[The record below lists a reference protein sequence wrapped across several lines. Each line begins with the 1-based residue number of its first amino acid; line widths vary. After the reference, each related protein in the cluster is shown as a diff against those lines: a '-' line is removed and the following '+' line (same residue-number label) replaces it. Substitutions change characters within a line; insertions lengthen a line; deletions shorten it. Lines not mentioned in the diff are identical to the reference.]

1 MFEFTG
7 KVAVITGAA
16 SGFGRAF
23 ADKGAAFGMKL
34 VLADV
39 NPDALAQT
47 VDALRAAG
55 AEAIGVP
62 TDVARASQVEALAQA
77 ALDAFG
83 KVHLLFNNAGVG
95 SGGFLWESSANDW
108 EWVFG
113 VNVMGVAHGV
123 RVFAP
128 IMLAQ
133 GEPAHIVNTAS
144 VAGLLSPPAMGI
156 YNASKHAVVSLTE
169 TLYHD
174 LLLAQAGQVAQAVQA
189 SQTSQAS
196 QAEQATPPTTAQHV
210 SGPVGCSLLCPAFVP
225 TGIANAER
233 ARPASLRNE
242 GAPTRSQIAAG
253 KQLQRAVQSGKLS
266 AADVADITFEAIAAR
281 RFYVITH
288 PGIMAT
294 VELRHED
301 IEHLRNPTDPMSL
314 KPEVRNAN

>member
-1 MFEFTG
+1 MFEFAG

-23 ADKGAAFGMKL
+23 AEKGASLGMKL

-39 NPDALAQT
+39 NPEALRQT
-47 VDALRAAG
+47 VDALRAGG

-62 TDVARASQVEALAQA
+62 TDVSDAAQVEALAQA

-108 EWVFG
+108 AWVFN
-113 VNVMGVAHGV
+113 VNVMGVANGV
-123 RVFAP
+123 RAFTP
-128 IMLAQ
+128 IMLRQ
-133 GEPAHIVNTAS
+133 NEPAHIVNTAS

-174 LLLAQAGQVAQAVQA
+174 LQLAQAAKPADGG
-189 SQTSQAS
+189 
-196 QAEQATPPTTAQHV
+196 E
-210 SGPVGCSLLCPAFVP
+210 VGCSLLCPAFVP
-225 TGIANAER
+225 TGIADAER
-233 ARPASLRNE
+233 ARPAELRNDS
-242 GAPTRSQIAAG
+242 GPTRSQIAAG
-253 KQLQRAVQSGKLS
+253 KQLHRAVQSGKLS

-281 RFYVITH
+281 RFYIVTH

-294 VELRHED
+294 VKLRHED
-301 IEHLRNPTDPMSL
+301 IEQLRNPTDPMSL
-314 KPEVRNAN
+314 KPEVKNES

>member
-1 MFEFTG
+1 MFEFAD

-23 ADKGAAFGMKL
+23 AQKGAALGMKL

-39 NPDALAQT
+39 NSDALAQT
-47 VDALRAAG
+47 VDALRSNG
-55 AEAIGVP
+55 ADVIGVP
-62 TDVARASQVEALAQA
+62 TDVSNATQVEALAQA

-108 EWVFG
+108 AWVFN

-123 RVFAP
+123 RVFTP

-133 GEPAHIVNTAS
+133 NEPAHIVNTAS

-174 LLLAQAGQVAQAVQA
+174 LQLAQMAQTAQA
-189 SQTSQAS
+189 
-196 QAEQATPPTTAQHV
+196 TAA
-210 SGPVGCSLLCPAFVP
+210 GALVGCSLLCPAFVP
-225 TGIANAER
+225 TGIADAER
-233 ARPASLRNE
+233 ARPAELRNDS
-242 GAPTRSQIAAG
+242 ALTRSQIAAD
-253 KQLQRAVQSGKLS
+253 KQLQRAVRSGKLS
-266 AADVADITFEAIAAR
+266 ATDVADITFEAIAAR
-281 RFYVITH
+281 RFYVVTH

-294 VELRHED
+294 VKLRHED

-314 KPEVRNAN
+314 KPEVKNVD

>member
-1 MFEFTG
+1 MFELAG

-23 ADKGAAFGMKL
+23 AQKGAALGMKL

-39 NPDALAQT
+39 NPEALRQT

-55 AEAIGVP
+55 AQALGVP
-62 TDVARASQVEALAQA
+62 TDVSSAAQVEALAQA

-95 SGGFLWESSANDW
+95 SGGFVWESSANDW
-108 EWVFG
+108 AWVFG

-123 RVFAP
+123 RVFTP

-133 GEPAHIVNTAS
+133 NEPAHIVNTAS
-144 VAGLLSPPAMGI
+144 VAGLLSPPAMGA

-174 LLLAQAGQVAQAVQA
+174 LQLVQA
-189 SQTSQAS
+189 SN
-196 QAEQATPPTTAQHV
+196 
-210 SGPVGCSLLCPAFVP
+210 GLVGCSLLCPAFVP
-225 TGIANAER
+225 TGIADAER
-233 ARPASLRNE
+233 ARPADLRNDSR
-242 GAPTRSQIAAG
+242 PTRSQIAAG
-253 KQLQRAVQSGKLS
+253 KQLHRAVQAGKLS
-266 AADVADITFEAIAAR
+266 AADVADITFDAIAAR
-281 RFYVITH
+281 RFYIVTH

-294 VELRHED
+294 VKLRHED
-301 IEHLRNPTDPMSL
+301 IEQLRAPTDPMSL
-314 KPEVRNAN
+314 KPEVKSAG

>member
-1 MFEFTG
+1 MFEFAG

-23 ADKGAAFGMKL
+23 AQKGASLGMKL

-47 VDALRAAG
+47 VEAVRADG

-62 TDVARASQVEALAQA
+62 TDVASAAQVEALAQA
-77 ALDAFG
+77 ALDAYG
-83 KVHLLFNNAGVG
+83 RVHLLFNNAGVG
-95 SGGFLWESSANDW
+95 SGGLLWESSANDW
-108 EWVFG
+108 SWVFG

-123 RVFAP
+123 RVFTP

-133 GEPAHIVNTAS
+133 NEPAHIVNTAS

-174 LLLAQAGQVAQAVQA
+174 LQLAQAN
-189 SQTSQAS
+189 
-196 QAEQATPPTTAQHV
+196 QAEAEAEA
-210 SGPVGCSLLCPAFVP
+210 GGLVGCSLLCPAFVP
-225 TGIANAER
+225 TGIADAER
-233 ARPASLRNE
+233 ARPADLRNDS
-242 GAPTRSQIAAG
+242 GPTRSQIAAG

-266 AADVADITFEAIAAR
+266 AGDVADLTFEAIAAR
-281 RFYVITH
+281 RFYIVTH
-288 PGIMAT
+288 PAIMAT
-294 VELRHED
+294 VKLRHED
-301 IEHLRNPTDPMSL
+301 IEQLRNPIDPMSL
-314 KPEVRNAN
+314 KPEVKNAG

>member
-1 MFEFTG
+1 MFEFAG

-23 ADKGAAFGMKL
+23 AEKGASLGMKL

-39 NPDALAQT
+39 NPEALHQT
-47 VDALRAAG
+47 VDALRAGG

-62 TDVARASQVEALAQA
+62 TDVSDAAQVEALAQA

-108 EWVFG
+108 AWVFN
-113 VNVMGVAHGV
+113 VNVMGVANGV
-123 RVFAP
+123 RAFTP
-128 IMLAQ
+128 IMLRQ
-133 GEPAHIVNTAS
+133 NEPAHIVNTAS

-174 LLLAQAGQVAQAVQA
+174 LQLAQAAKPADGG
-189 SQTSQAS
+189 
-196 QAEQATPPTTAQHV
+196 E
-210 SGPVGCSLLCPAFVP
+210 VGCSLLCPAFVP
-225 TGIANAER
+225 TGIADAER
-233 ARPASLRNE
+233 ARPAELRNDS
-242 GAPTRSQIAAG
+242 GPTRSQIAAG
-253 KQLQRAVQSGKLS
+253 KQLHRAVQSGKLS
-266 AADVADITFEAIAAR
+266 AADVADITFKAIAAR
-281 RFYVITH
+281 RFYIVTH

-294 VELRHED
+294 VKLRHED
-301 IEHLRNPTDPMSL
+301 IEQLRNPTDPMSL
-314 KPEVRNAN
+314 KPEVKNES

>member
-1 MFEFTG
+1 MFEFAG

-23 ADKGAAFGMKL
+23 AEKGASLGMKL

-39 NPDALAQT
+39 NPEALHQT
-47 VDALRAAG
+47 VDALRAGG

-62 TDVARASQVEALAQA
+62 TDVSDAAQVEALAQA

-108 EWVFG
+108 AWVFN
-113 VNVMGVAHGV
+113 VNVMGVANGV
-123 RVFAP
+123 RAFTP
-128 IMLAQ
+128 IMLRQ
-133 GEPAHIVNTAS
+133 NEPAHIVNTAS

-174 LLLAQAGQVAQAVQA
+174 LQLAQAAKPADGG
-189 SQTSQAS
+189 
-196 QAEQATPPTTAQHV
+196 E
-210 SGPVGCSLLCPAFVP
+210 VGCSLLCPAFVP
-225 TGIANAER
+225 TGIADAER
-233 ARPASLRNE
+233 ARPAELRNDS
-242 GAPTRSQIAAG
+242 GPTRSQIAAG
-253 KQLQRAVQSGKLS
+253 KQLHRAVQSGKLS

-281 RFYVITH
+281 RFYIVTH

-294 VELRHED
+294 VKLRHED
-301 IEHLRNPTDPMSL
+301 IEQLRNPTDPMSL
-314 KPEVRNAN
+314 KPEVKNES

>member
-1 MFEFTG
+1 MFEFAG

-23 ADKGAAFGMKL
+23 AEKGASLGMKL

-39 NPDALAQT
+39 NPEALLQA
-47 VDALRAAG
+47 VDALRAGG

-62 TDVARASQVEALAQA
+62 TDVSDAAQVEALAQA

-83 KVHLLFNNAGVG
+83 KLHLLFNNAGVG

-108 EWVFG
+108 AWVFN

-123 RVFAP
+123 RAFTP
-128 IMLAQ
+128 IMLRQ
-133 GEPAHIVNTAS
+133 NEPAHIVNTAS

-174 LLLAQAGQVAQAVQA
+174 LQLAQVAKPADGG
-189 SQTSQAS
+189 
-196 QAEQATPPTTAQHV
+196 E
-210 SGPVGCSLLCPAFVP
+210 VGCSLLCPAFVP
-225 TGIANAER
+225 TGIADAER
-233 ARPASLRNE
+233 ARPAELRNDSR
-242 GAPTRSQIAAG
+242 PTRSQIAAG
-253 KQLQRAVQSGKLS
+253 KQLHRAVQSGKLS

-281 RFYVITH
+281 RFYIVTH

-294 VELRHED
+294 VKLRHED
-301 IEHLRNPTDPMSL
+301 IEQLRNPTDPMSL
-314 KPEVRNAN
+314 KPEVKNAS

>member
-1 MFEFTG
+1 MFEFAG
-7 KVAVITGAA
+7 KVAVITGAG

-23 ADKGAAFGMKL
+23 AQKGAALGMKL

-47 VDALRAAG
+47 LDALREHG
-55 AEAIGVP
+55 ADAIAVP
-62 TDVARASQVEALAQA
+62 TDVSDPAQVEALAQA
-77 ALDAFG
+77 ALGAFD

-108 EWVFG
+108 SWVFN

-123 RVFAP
+123 RVFTP

-133 GEPAHIVNTAS
+133 NEPAHIVNTAS

-174 LLLAQAGQVAQAVQA
+174 LQLAQAAGAQDAPDTSDAQAH
-189 SQTSQAS
+189 
-196 QAEQATPPTTAQHV
+196 TAI
-210 SGPVGCSLLCPAFVP
+210 GLVGCSLLCPAFVP
-225 TGIANAER
+225 TGIADAER
-233 ARPASLRNE
+233 ARPASLSNAAR
-242 GAPTRSQIAAG
+242 PTRSQIAAG

-266 AADVADITFEAIAAR
+266 AADVADLTFEAIAAR
-281 RFYVITH
+281 RFYIVTH

-294 VELRHED
+294 VKLRHAD
-301 IEHLRNPTDPMSL
+301 IEQLCNPTDPMSL
-314 KPEVRNAN
+314 KPEVKNAS

>member
-1 MFEFTG
+1 MFEFAG

-23 ADKGAAFGMKL
+23 AQKGASLGMKL

-39 NPDALAQT
+39 NPDALTQT
-47 VDALRAAG
+47 VDALRADG
-55 AEAIGVP
+55 AEAVGVP
-62 TDVARASQVEALAQA
+62 TDVSSAAQVEALAQA
-77 ALDAFG
+77 ALAAYG

-108 EWVFG
+108 SWVFG

-123 RVFAP
+123 RVFTP

-133 GEPAHIVNTAS
+133 NEAAHIVNTAS

-174 LLLAQAGQVAQAVQA
+174 LQLAQGTQAVDGQ
-189 SQTSQAS
+189 
-196 QAEQATPPTTAQHV
+196 
-210 SGPVGCSLLCPAFVP
+210 VGCSLLCPAFVP
-225 TGIANAER
+225 TGIADAER
-233 ARPASLRNE
+233 ARPAGLRNDSE
-242 GAPTRSQIAAG
+242 PTRSQIAAG

-281 RFYVITH
+281 RFYIVTH

-294 VELRHED
+294 VKLRHED
-301 IEHLRNPTDPMSL
+301 IEQLRNPTDPMSL
-314 KPEVRNAN
+314 KPEVKNAS